1 MKRTGRELTLRG
13 FVNVNSEGS
22 VSDASGINW
31 ANRIFNDE
39 RIGYGWKV
47 VDFALMPP
55 ATGITTRGEAVGLW
69 TINPD
74 RLGSAQLLQMI
85 TNTASSVN
93 NQCIAVIKNPFSSRD
108 NTVIDP
114 QHVIV
119 DTLTIVA
126 PADDAV
132 PYLITLEE
140 YEISDYEEIVQKV
153 KEVAQNIEDAA

>member
-1 MKRTGRELTLRG
+1 MKKTGRIKTLRG
-13 FVNVNSEGS
+13 FVNVASEGS
-22 VSDASGINW
+22 ISDASGINW

-39 RIGYGWKV
+39 RIGFGWV
-47 VDFALMPP
+47 VIDFALMPSP
-55 ATGITTRGEAVGLW
+55 TLAMPRANAVGLW

-74 RLGSAQLLQMI
+74 RLGAAQLLQMI

-93 NQCIAVIKNPFSSRD
+93 NQCIGVIRAPYTSSQ
-108 NTVIDP
+108 NTVLDP
-114 QHVIV
+114 DHIVV

-126 PADDAV
+126 ESDDAV

-140 YEISDYEEIVQKV
+140 YEISDYEEIVQRV